1 MNNDSRLCDKCGL
14 LPQTGSKPKPPCK
27 PKCKKRCKKDCCEND
42 FVFRKVVIPAALGD
56 DVNGKDTPAN
66 GAYVNAY
73 VEYEANG
80 AQYMYDS
87 YGVYTKLEVK
97 SQEGITDF
105 DELSGRPKYAGNPM
119 TSATDIPDVMSAP
132 TFKPFPDGVVTDG
145 TTQQFMNSILA
156 LDPTVGT
163 AYMGTVELSDMPAGL
178 IQEEVEVYVY
188 NSYTIY
194 CIMRSTDVAPYS
206 WWCASYNYQGWQPIG
221 SGGGMTIFY
230 ANSQETGATRHIY
243 KDDHFTEEASVQ
255 DLLDANEEGPITLRI
270 TIYPNADGVFSDAYI
285 QNTYVGENDYQ
296 FLFLDER
303 TYREYTASTTSDTTF
318 YYFSNVIQTQ
328 LTAGS
333 NIQINGTTISATD
346 TTYSDFVGTDGT
358 ATGTAGLV
366 PAPATTDAGKYLKA
380 DGTWDSVQAGPTV
393 VQTTGTSTT
402 DVMSQNATT
411 GIVFADPSYQKKIR
425 IGSGSEVDSTD
436 YPLAIGYNAKANGR
450 GAIAIGSYLSSETV
464 RTKATHEL
472 SIAIGGNTQATNYN
486 AIAIGHYS
494 RASGQ
499 NSVAIGIA
507 SEATQKGE
515 FNIGASRDP
524 GRGFNN
530 SNYRLLSG
538 VYDPQSAHD
547 AATKNY
553 TDNLVINYSAL
564 NGASAP
570 TTATEAKYVGQLY
583 LDTTNSDMYYCS
595 AITAQGTDPETYTYT
610 WNTIGGGP
618 TVVQTIGASTADVM
632 SQDAVC
638 GQLYGKNSGNYNKS
652 SVMIGS
658 GGRSNF
664 KTGIYIGNWY
674 DNSSYLGNSYNI
686 IIGDGSASSGSESP
700 RIGYSVYRGIAIGGQ
715 TRVDNSGSI
724 ALGFMSVSNR
734 EGELSVGNGS
744 SGSYITRY
752 IANVKD
758 PSLAQDAATKNYVDS
773 IYPVGAVFTS
783 TSATAPTIA
792 GGTWTEI
799 GTQTIGSSTVHYY
812 ERTA

>member
-1 MNNDSRLCDKCGL
+1 MRSKPHISHTLFNSPPSGLFLVGVSLILGYTGIMNNDSRLCDKCGL

-105 DELSGRPKYAGNPM
+105 NELSGRPKYAGNPM

-178 IQEEVEVYVY
+178 VQEEVEVYVY

-255 DLLDANEEGPITLRI
+255 DLLDANDEGPITLRI
-270 TIYPNADGVFSDAYI
+270 TIYPNANGVFSDAYI

-346 TTYSDFVGTDGT
+346 TTYSDFTGTDGT
-358 ATGTAGLV
+358 SVGAAGLV

-402 DVMSQNATT
+402 DVMSQKATT
-411 GIVFADPSYQKKIR
+411 NMIFPEGSESTRSNVLIGSLSSTPANLGTYNIR
-425 IGSGSEVDSTD
+425 IGTDTRSANNEQESIVIGHGAGLSASANNSVSVGHSANAISESV
-436 YPLAIGYNAKANGR
+436 AIGHSASAAASSNTVAIGHSAQ
-450 GAIAIGSYLSSETV
+450 AFASDTIAIGSNIRVANTGSV
-464 RTKATHEL
+464 V
-472 SIAIGGNTQATNYN
+472 IGNGYQNNTQYTTRTNEFCVHASATANQPM
-486 AIAIGHYS
+486 IH
-494 RASGQ
+494 
-499 NSVAIGIA
+499 
-507 SEATQKGE
+507 
-515 FNIGASRDP
+515 
-524 GRGFNN
+524 
-530 SNYRLLSG
+530 SNVDTPTLG
-538 VYDPQSAHD
+538 TD
-547 AATKNY
+547 AAN
-553 TDNLVINYSAL
+553 
-564 NGASAP
+564 
-570 TTATEAKYVGQLY
+570 
-583 LDTTNSDMYYCS
+583 
-595 AITAQGTDPETYTYT
+595 
-610 WNTIGGGP
+610 
-618 TVVQTIGASTADVM
+618 
-632 SQDAVC
+632 
-638 GQLYGKNSGNYNKS
+638 
-652 SVMIGS
+652 
-658 GGRSNF
+658 
-664 KTGIYIGNWY
+664 
-674 DNSSYLGNSYNI
+674 
-686 IIGDGSASSGSESP
+686 
-700 RIGYSVYRGIAIGGQ
+700 
-715 TRVDNSGSI
+715 
-724 ALGFMSVSNR
+724 
-734 EGELSVGNGS
+734 
-744 SGSYITRY
+744 
-752 IANVKD
+752 
-758 PSLAQDAATKNYVDS
+758 KNYVDS

-783 TSATAPTIA
+783 ASATAPTIA

>member
-1 MNNDSRLCDKCGL
+1 MRSKPHISHTLFNSPPSGLFLVGVSLILGYTGIMNNDSRLCDKCGL

-97 SQEGITDF
+97 SQEGVTNF

-243 KDDHFTEEASVQ
+243 KDDHFTETASVQ

-270 TIYPNADGVFSDAYI
+270 TIYPNVNGVFSDAYI

-346 TTYSDFVGTDGT
+346 TTYSDFTGTDGT
-358 ATGTAGLV
+358 SAGTAGLV

-402 DVMSQNATT
+402 DVMSQVATT
-411 GIVFADPSYQKKIR
+411 NMIYPSGNETNSTNIFIKGGGQGGPNYVC
-425 IGSGSEVDSTD
+425 IGPAQVSGNVDTSNGATAIGGGAMATGTRGVAIAAGSEVAQASGNDSIAIRGQAKATNSIAIGRNANVASASTGSI
-436 YPLAIGYNAKANGR
+436 AIGYNAGSTTSAPYAVALGRNAYAN
-450 GAIAIGSYLSSETV
+450 SS
-464 RTKATHEL
+464 
-472 SIAIGGNTQATNYN
+472 SIAIGDG
-486 AIAIGHYS
+486 S
-494 RASGQ
+494 
-499 NSVAIGIA
+499 
-507 SEATQKGE
+507 
-515 FNIGASRDP
+515 
-524 GRGFNN
+524 
-530 SNYRLLSG
+530 
-538 VYDPQSAHD
+538 
-547 AATKNY
+547 
-553 TDNLVINYSAL
+553 
-564 NGASAP
+564 
-570 TTATEAKYVGQLY
+570 
-583 LDTTNSDMYYCS
+583 
-595 AITAQGTDPETYTYT
+595 
-610 WNTIGGGP
+610 
-618 TVVQTIGASTADVM
+618 ST
-632 SQDAVC
+632 
-638 GQLYGKNSGNYNKS
+638 SGN
-652 SVMIGS
+652 
-658 GGRSNF
+658 
-664 KTGIYIGNWY
+664 
-674 DNSSYLGNSYNI
+674 
-686 IIGDGSASSGSESP
+686 DG
-700 RIGYSVYRGIAIGGQ
+700 GIAIGKDS
-715 TRVDNSGSI
+715 RAFGSDTMAI
-724 ALGFMSVSNR
+724 GENITTTGLTGSV
-734 EGELSVGNGS
+734 VIGNGPS
-744 SGSYITRY
+744 VNTAYATRNNEFCVHASTT
-752 IANVKD
+752 ANQPMVHSNVD
-758 PSLAQDAATKNYVDS
+758 APTLGTDAANKNYVDS